1 MTPATL
7 SPAEAANR
15 EQIAGAVLLDVR
27 TPAEFESAH
36 APHARNIP
44 LDRLDPN
51 SLPSIFQKDGIPI
64 AVICQSSKRGKIACE
79 KLTAAGWKVVNVEGG
94 MSAWEAAGLPVVR
107 GRKMISL
114 ERQVRIAAG
123 FLVLSGVL
131 LGWLV
136 HPALF
141 GISAFVGAGLM
152 FAGITDYCGMGL
164 LLAKMPWNQRGA
176 SHCPAGQPAS
186 K

>member
-1 MTPATL
+1 MTTMT
-7 SPAEAANR
+7 PAEAAKR
-15 EQIAGAVLLDVR
+15 GPIAGAVLLDVR

-44 LDRLDPN
+44 LGRLDPN
-51 SLPSIFQKDGIPI
+51 SLPPIFQRDGIPV
-64 AVICQSSKRGKIACE
+64 AVICQSGSRGQAACE
-79 KLTAAGWKVVNVEGG
+79 KLMAAGWNAVNVEGG

-107 GRKMISL
+107 GRRTISL

-123 FLVLSGVL
+123 LLVLAGVL

-136 HPALF
+136 HPGFF

-152 FAGITDYCGMGL
+152 FAGITDYCGMGM

-176 SHCPAGQPAS
+176 SHCPEGQPAS